1 MTVIKITEEWHGFIG
16 IAKDEKSAQNYV
28 IDSWLT
34 GDVYIYIGN
43 KDSTF
48 EEAYGENWKEVL
60 KEMSFDDFEELLND
74 YIWFSKED
82 VIGSEN
88 EEE

>member
-1 MTVIKITEEWHGFIG
+1 MTVIRITEECHGFIG
-16 IAKDEKSAQNYV
+16 IAKDEKSAQSYV
-28 IDSWLT
+28 IDSWLM
-34 GDVYIYIGN
+34 GDEYVYIDD

-60 KEMSFDDFEELLND
+60 KEMPFDDFEELLND

-82 VIGSEN
+82 VIGSED
-88 EEE
+88 E

>member
-1 MTVIKITEEWHGFIG
+1 MTVIRITEECHGFIG
-16 IAKDEKSAQNYV
+16 IAKDCESAKNYV

-34 GDVYIYIGN
+34 GDVYIYIDN

-60 KEMSFDDFEELLND
+60 KEMPFDDFEELLND
-74 YIWFSKED
+74 YIWFYEEN
-82 VIGSEN
+82 VIGSDN
-88 EEE
+88 K